1 MLTERKKLFCDYYII
16 SLNATDAARKAGYSS
31 KSANGL
37 KNKAYKL
44 MKEPDI
50 KEYIA
55 ERLKQKEADLIV
67 KQDDILKYLS
77 GCVLGLEKE
86 NKIYILR
93 SGNKGNYNDELIEK
107 ETDLQPR
114 DRIKAAEIMA
124 KIYKLMD
131 KNENTE
137 PQKVIIECNIP
148 LKNEEP
154 SDE

>member
-44 MKEPDI
+44 MKDPDI

-55 ERLKQKEADLIV
+55 DRLKQKEDDLIV

-77 GCVLGLEKE
+77 GCVLGSEKE

-93 SGNKGNYNDELIEK
+93 SGNKGNYNDELIKK

-137 PQKVIIECNIP
+137 PQKVIIEYNIP
-148 LKNEEP
+148 LKNEDP
-154 SDE
+154 SNE

>member
-1 MLTERKKLFCDYYII
+1 M
-16 SLNATDAARKAGYSS
+16 
-31 KSANGL
+31 
-37 KNKAYKL
+37 
-44 MKEPDI
+44 
-50 KEYIA
+50 
-55 ERLKQKEADLIV
+55 
-67 KQDDILKYLS
+67 S

>member
-67 KQDDILKYLS
+67 KQNDILKYLS

-93 SGNKGNYNDELIEK
+93 AGNKGNYNDELIEK

-154 SDE
+154 PDE